1 MIVKLGNWSGNPL
14 VAGLCD
20 KLSALEGV
28 SRRNTPQRC
37 FFKHKGATLATVGV
51 EQGKPVVEF
60 LPREQDYA
68 AAHGSPFVRP
78 HPQTTMSRQGWLQAR
93 PKEQP
98 EADAVVTGI
107 CARAGAAE

>member
-14 VAGLCD
+14 VAQLCE
-20 KLSALEGV
+20 KLSALEGL

-37 FFKHKGATLATVGV
+37 FFKLAGATLATVGI

-68 AAHGSPFVRP
+68 AAHGSHYVRP
-78 HPQTTMSRQGWLQAR
+78 HPQTAMSRQGWLQAR
-93 PKEQP
+93 PATQP
-98 EADAVVTGI
+98 EADEVYAWI
-107 CARAGAAE
+107 AARAGAAH

>member
-14 VAGLCD
+14 VAELCD

-37 FFKHKGATLATVGV
+37 FFKLGGSTLATVGV
-51 EQGKPVVEF
+51 EQGKAVVEF
-60 LPREQDYA
+60 LPREEDYA
-68 AAHGSPFVRP
+68 AAHGSSFIRP

-93 PKEQP
+93 PAAQP
-98 EADAVVTGI
+98 EADAVFAWI
-107 CARAGAAE
+107 AARAGDAD